1 MKHLVSLFLIAI
13 IALGSVTM
21 SFAQENQDDKM
32 PELEMSYNSTVCAN
46 AGFSLVGALFNAVAN
61 SSTTEDFSSTG
72 LPAFQVTYDYQV
84 AGFLSIGVAGSVQFM
99 GYEYYET
106 YANSQDDFVKVDVT
120 RTNIAFR
127 PLFHYGNLDDFD
139 LYSGLR
145 IGYTMWDVSA
155 NTEDASTEGFGSGFA
170 LQAVAFGMRGYF
182 TDNLGANIE
191 LAIGAPH
198 YLSLGVSY
206 RF

>member
-13 IALGSVTM
+13 IALGSITT
-21 SFAQENQDDKM
+21 SHAQENQDDKM

-46 AGFSLVGALFNAVAN
+46 AGFSLVGALFNAVQN
-61 SSTTEDFSSTG
+61 SSTTEDFSSKG

-120 RTNIAFR
+120 RTN
-127 PLFHYGNLDDFD
+127 
-139 LYSGLR
+139 
-145 IGYTMWDVSA
+145 
-155 NTEDASTEGFGSGFA
+155 
-170 LQAVAFGMRGYF
+170 
-182 TDNLGANIE
+182 
-191 LAIGAPH
+191 
-198 YLSLGVSY
+198 
-206 RF
+206 